1 MKPPPF
7 QYARPHTVDEA
18 LDLLATAGG
27 EARVLAG
34 GQSLLVL
41 MAFRRTR
48 PSLLVDIN
56 EIPGL
61 DRLSSPGQDDPI
73 TLGATTRQR
82 VLAAWPEPNRRWR
95 AISRGTACVG
105 NYATRNRGTVA
116 GSIAHADPAAELPM
130 LFLLLDGELEARS
143 TAGTRALTS
152 SEFFRGPFETA
163 LRADELIT
171 EVRFSAPPAGCV
183 TAFHEVSE
191 RAAIAGVAVGLG
203 RVQGRCHWS
212 RVGLCGVSPTPVRAL
227 EAEHIL
233 LGSRLDE
240 SVVEEA
246 GRAAAAACS
255 PRSDS
260 HGSARFRRGLV
271 QALTRRAVNE
281 AVGILGP

>member
-1 MKPPPF
+1 
-7 QYARPHTVDEA
+7 VDEA
-18 LDLLATAGG
+18 LDLLADAGG
-27 EARVLAG
+27 DARVLAG
-34 GQSLLVL
+34 GQSLLVV
-41 MAFRRTR
+41 MAFRRAR

-56 EIPGL
+56 DIPGL
-61 DRLSSPGQDDPI
+61 DRRSQPGQDEPI

-82 VLAAWPEPNRRWR
+82 VLAAWPDSDPRWR
-95 AISRGTACVG
+95 AISQGTAYVG

-116 GSIAHADPAAELPM
+116 GSIAYADPAAELPM

-143 TAGTRALTS
+143 TAGTRALNGS
-152 SEFFRGPFETA
+152 DFFQGPFETA

-171 EVRFSAPPAGCV
+171 EVRFPAPPPGCV

-203 RVQGRCHWS
+203 RVEGRCHWC

-233 LGSRLDE
+233 LGSQLDE
-240 SVVEEA
+240 SVVDEA

-255 PRSDS
+255 PQSDS

-271 QALTRRAVNE
+271 RALTRRAVHE
-281 AVGILGP
+281 AVAMFGH